1 MNMIIDAF
9 DCLFDE
15 TFDAFDGIFNRYFLF
30 KYMGMPSKLP
40 GNFKS
45 LVIQQWLSGTQRD
58 KIAAENGL
66 SAGAVTNLVN
76 EWSRG
81 LGFAIADDLRELAV
95 TMKKVGITAAQC
107 ASGFRAA
114 MIMNKI
120 GVKEDEIEY
129 FVSEVYNRCK
139 EIGLSADN
147 IDIYLQGLLEFSKT
161 AGMPILPI
169 SKIADY
175 LREKKGEKI
184 ELENQIEDSKQE
196 IQELNSERFHS
207 KKLRDDALQQQ
218 KTTASDIQWYLDL
231 KGKLG
236 SEYGIPLEDIS
247 IFAKTVNGIKQY
259 GYDVSKVLNEFSNL
273 ELLKLKMNTL
283 KQDIQTL
290 ETKLASL
297 NKQCYMTEAKVN
309 FHNEAISNYTN
320 LESIGFGLK
329 ELTLLWSIVN
339 EVSDANDIPL
349 DQIPTKFIRDIE
361 EQYDKKLGFESK
373 LEKLQTDVNK
383 VN

>member
-1 MNMIIDAF
+1 M
-9 DCLFDE
+9 
-15 TFDAFDGIFNRYFLF
+15 T
-30 KYMGMPSKLP
+30 SKLP
-40 GNFKS
+40 NNFKS
-45 LVIQQWLSGTQRD
+45 LVIQEWLSGTQRD
-58 KIAAENGL
+58 RIAAENGL

-95 TMKKVGITAAQC
+95 TMKKVGITAPQC

-120 GVKEDEIEY
+120 GIKEGEIEY

-139 EIGLSADN
+139 ETGLSSDD

-161 AGMPILPI
+161 SGMSILPI

-175 LREKKGEKI
+175 LREKTEEKI
-184 ELENQIEDSKQE
+184 ELENQIEDLKQE
-196 IQELNSERFHS
+196 IQELNSERSTS

-218 KTTASDIQWYLDL
+218 KTTTFDIQWYLDL
-231 KGKLG
+231 KGKHG

-247 IFAKTVNGIKQY
+247 IFAKTVNGFKQY
-259 GYDVSKVLNEFSNL
+259 GYDVSKVVNEFSNL
-273 ELLKLKMNTL
+273 ELLKFKMNTL

-297 NKQCYMTEAKVN
+297 NKQCSMTEAKVL

-329 ELTLLWSIVN
+329 ELTFLWGIVN
-339 EVSDANDIPL
+339 EVSDANNIPL
-349 DQIPTKFIRDIE
+349 DQVPLKFI
-361 EQYDKKLGFESK
+361 
-373 LEKLQTDVNK
+373 TDNNK
-383 VN
+383 SNPYNMLITR